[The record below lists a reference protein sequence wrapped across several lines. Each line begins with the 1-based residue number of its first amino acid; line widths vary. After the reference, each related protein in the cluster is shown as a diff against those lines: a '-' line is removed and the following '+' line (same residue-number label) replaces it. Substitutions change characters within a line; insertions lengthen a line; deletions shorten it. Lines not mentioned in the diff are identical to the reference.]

1 MRKHYLD
8 NIRWATVL
16 LVLAYHVCYL
26 FNGVGVFGAVP
37 GAKNIPLFDYFACA
51 VYPWFMVLLFVI
63 AGISARYALRGQ
75 TGKTFLKKR
84 AVKLLV
90 PSTLGPF
97 VFHWVT
103 GYLNIKMGGGLD
115 AIPAALLYPISV
127 VSGFGPLW
135 FIQML
140 FLFSCLLVLL
150 RKIDKAD
157 RIWTLCGKVNLP
169 VILLLFVPIF
179 AGAQVLN
186 MPVLTTYRFGIYFVS
201 FLIGYYIFSHDEAQ
215 EITGRIHLPMLFL
228 AALGAVVYMAIYG
241 GTDFTS
247 PVCLQSLMT
256 NLYLWIVVLAI
267 LGCGKRYFDWETA
280 FTRYMTKSSF
290 GIYILHYPILTVVCY
305 SLSAFFD
312 LPAIW
317 NYVTALVLVLVLT
330 FTAFEILKRIPVVR
344 FLVLGINPEKS
355 PDRS

>member
-26 FNGVGVFGAVP
+26 FNGVRVFGAVP
-37 GAKNIPLFDYFACA
+37 GAKNIPLFDYLACA
-51 VYPWFMVLLFVI
+51 VYPWFMALLFVI
-63 AGISARYALRGQ
+63 AGMSARYALQGQ
-75 TGKTFLKKR
+75 TGKAFLKKR
-84 AVKLLV
+84 AVKLLA
-90 PSTLGPF
+90 PSLLGPF
-97 VFHWVT
+97 VLHWVT

-115 AIPAALLYPISV
+115 AIPAALRYPIFV

-157 RIWTLCGKVNLP
+157 RIWLLCGRANLP
-169 VILLLFVPIF
+169 VMLLLFLPVF

-201 FLIGYYIFSHDEAQ
+201 FLIGYYVFSYEEAQ
-215 EITGRIHLPMLFL
+215 ETIGRVHLPMLFL
-228 AALGAVVYMAIYG
+228 AALGAVICMVTYG
-241 GTDFTS
+241 GSNYTAS
-247 PVCLQSLMT
+247 ACLQSVTT
-256 NLYLWIVVLAI
+256 NLYLWTAVLAV
-267 LGCGKRYFDWETA
+267 LGCGKRYFDRETA
-280 FTRYMTKSSF
+280 FTRYMTRASF
-290 GIYILHYPILTVVCY
+290 GLYILHYPILTVLCY
-305 SLSAFFD
+305 TLSTFFD

-317 NYVTALVLVLVLT
+317 NYALALVLGFALT
-330 FTAFEILKRIPVVR
+330 FAAFEVVKRIPVVR
-344 FLVLGINPEKS
+344 FLVLGMRAEK
-355 PDRS
+355 R